1 MKKPIL
7 SIIIP
12 CYNHGAYLLDA
23 IESIDIAN
31 NSEIEVIVVND
42 GSSDALTLDVLSSI
56 SNSEVK
62 VIHQA
67 NKGVATA
74 RNNGIQQ
81 AQGTYILLLDADN
94 KILPAY
100 YLNAIQRFDK
110 DPEIAIYYSNFVRF
124 GIEEETKV
132 ELPEFSAN
140 RLLTSNFIDACA
152 LFRKEMWTKIGGF
165 DPNMPVMGYEDWDFW
180 IRACING
187 YQFYHDTDALY
198 YYRVAESS
206 MLTNANQAEN
216 RHQLVDYVLKKY
228 HSTYVE
234 KFPEVIHFYIE
245 FLINSEAQ
253 NGNLIK
259 EQSVHKETIQLSNQH
274 ITALEKTIVN
284 QQQRI
289 NKIEASKPYKLMK
302 HLAHF
307 KNRFRSNYSDNKK
320 KSFLKKALF
329 IFSKRG
335 RALIKKFLSKIFKY
349 LYLWTEEKQVYIV
362 EATGGQVVGM
372 FGDPYYRWLEKNLP
386 TESKLIAYKKE
397 IVQFIKQPKF
407 SIVIPVYNPKP
418 AHFKAAIE
426 SIQQQVY
433 ENWEICLADDCS
445 TNPEIKKLITNY
457 CSTDSRIK
465 AVFREKNGHISA
477 ASNSALEIAT
487 GDYIVLMDQDD
498 LITSDAL
505 FQNAKV
511 INAHQTVDLIYSDED
526 KIDDNNVHTYPHFKP
541 DWSPDSFLSRNYL
554 GHLTVFKSEIMK
566 AIGGWREG
574 FEGSQDYDLVLRF
587 TEQTQH
593 IYHIPLV
600 LYHWRIHEESAASGE
615 DAKPYAY
622 MAAKK
627 ALTEALVRRNEIG
640 SVDFLDGFRGY
651 SIRYQLTCDEP
662 LVSIIIPTKDKT
674 TILKKCIQ
682 SIFEKSTYRKF
693 EIILVDNNSSEK
705 EFFDFLAFCQENYG
719 DQFVHLRAEIPFNF
733 SKLMNLGV
741 AASKGEYLILLNNDT
756 EVITPDWI
764 EGMLEQA
771 QRPSIGVVGVKL
783 LYPNETIQHA
793 GVVMGLGGAAGH
805 VLVGEDRYGPGY
817 FNYVNMIN
825 NYSAVTAA
833 CIMIAKNV
841 YHEVHGFDELFT
853 VEYNDVDFCLKVR
866 ETGRNNIYLPHVE
879 LFHYES
885 ISRGHPHM
893 TDESYAKHI
902 HEIGLLKDKW
912 SNYIEYDP
920 CYNPNL
926 TLGAHDFSIRL

>member
-1 MKKPIL
+1 MNEPIL
-7 SIIIP
+7 TIIIP
-12 CYNHGAYLLDA
+12 CYNHGNFLLEA
-23 IESIDIAN
+23 IASIELEN
-31 NSEIEVIVVND
+31 NQDIEVIVVND
-42 GSSDALTLDVLSSI
+42 GSTDAETIDVLNSI
-56 SNSEVK
+56 NLSQVQ
-62 VIHQA
+62 VLHQA
-67 NKGVATA
+67 NKGVGAA
-74 RNNGIQQ
+74 RNHGIEKSK
-81 AQGTYILLLDADN
+81 GKYILLLDADN
-94 KILPAY
+94 KISSNY
-100 YLNAIQRFDK
+100 YLKAREYFEQYEN
-110 DPEIAIYYSNFVRF
+110 IAVYYSNYRRF
-124 GIEEETKV
+124 GLNEEQEV
-132 ELPEFSAN
+132 QLPDFSID

-152 LFRKEMWTKIGGF
+152 VFRKDMWEKIGGF
-165 DPNMPVMGYEDWDFW
+165 DSNMPVMGYEDWDFW
-180 IRACING
+180 IRACIND
-187 YQFYHDTDALY
+187 YQFYHDTEALY
-198 YYRVAESS
+198 FYRVAENS
-206 MLTNANQAEN
+206 MLTNANQAAN
-216 RHQLVDYVLKKY
+216 RHKLVDYVLKKY
-228 HSTYVE
+228 HTTYAQ
-234 KFPEVIHFYIE
+234 KYPEVIHFYID
-245 FLINSEAQ
+245 FLINAEAQ
-253 NGNLIK
+253 SVNLLK
-259 EQSVHKETIQLSNQH
+259 EQGVHKETILLSNQH

-307 KNRFRSNYSDNKK
+307 KNRFRSNYSEDKK
-320 KSFLKKALF
+320 KSWFKKMIF
-329 IFSKRG
+329 VFSKRG
-335 RALIKKFLSKIFKY
+335 RALIKKFLSKVFKY

-362 EATGGQVVGM
+362 EAGGGQVLGM

-397 IVQFIKQPKF
+397 IAQFKKLPKF

-418 AHFKAAIE
+418 AHFHAAIE
-426 SIQQQVY
+426 SIQKQVY
-433 ENWEICLADDCS
+433 EQWEICLADDCS
-445 TNPEIKKLITNY
+445 TNQEIKKLIKKY
-457 CSTDSRIK
+457 CNEDARIK

-477 ASNSALEIAT
+477 ASNSGLDLAT
-487 GDYIVLMDQDD
+487 GDYVVLMDQDD
-498 LITSDAL
+498 LISSDAL

-511 INAHQTVDLIYSDED
+511 INTHENVDLIYSDED
-526 KIDDNNVHTYPHFKP
+526 KIDDNHVHSYPHFKP
-541 DWSPDSFLSRNYL
+541 DWSPDSLLSRNYL
-554 GHLTVFKSEIMK
+554 GHLTVFKTSIMK
-566 AIGGWREG
+566 SIGGWREG

-622 MAAKK
+622 QAAKK
-627 ALTEALVRRNEIG
+627 ALMEALTRRNEHG

-651 SIRYQLTCDEP
+651 SIRYHLKCDNP

-674 TILKKCIQ
+674 SILKKCIE
-682 SIFEKSTYRKF
+682 SIFEKSTYRNF

-705 EFFDFLAFCQENYG
+705 EFYDYLTFCKSNYG

-741 AASKGEYLILLNNDT
+741 DASKGEYLILLNNDT
-756 EVITPDWI
+756 EVISPDWI

-771 QRPSIGVVGVKL
+771 QRPSVGVVGVKL

-833 CIMIAKNV
+833 CIMISRTV
-841 YHEVHGFDELFT
+841 YHEVNGFDELFT
-853 VEYNDVDFCLKVR
+853 VEYNDVDFCLKIR

-893 TDESYAKHI
+893 NDESYARHI
-902 HEIGLLKDKW
+902 HEIALLRDKW